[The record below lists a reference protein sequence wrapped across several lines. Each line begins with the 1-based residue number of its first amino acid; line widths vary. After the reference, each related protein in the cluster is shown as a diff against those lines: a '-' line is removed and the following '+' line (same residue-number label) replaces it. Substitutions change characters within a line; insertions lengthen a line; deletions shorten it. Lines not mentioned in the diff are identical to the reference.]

1 MALPVRSG
9 DGPPRRRAEEEVIRV
24 DDVWP
29 AIETLIP
36 SIGVLI
42 LFYLVLKHILEG
54 DRRERIA
61 QAQWEREHDLR
72 KGAVAPRA
80 PSPQQNVRENTSVSG
95 SVESQDFTRKGD
107 SGTV

>member
-80 PSPQQNVRENTSVSG
+80 SSPAAERSG
-95 SVESQDFTRKGD
+95 KHFGERLGGIAGFHSKG
-107 SGTV
+107 